1 MKATLV
7 VRSKDDAPV
16 LLNAREVLADCHSVD
31 PEENLLKFSVCGKK
45 VTANTPVVMDQ
56 RLHQEMDR
64 MEMEL
69 ELEMEMMDNPFHP
82 MGRNSLGGGNRGM
95 RGMRDDFMD
104 GGNRGMMMG
113 RGGRKSGGGF
123 RNVGMD
129 SDMDYMEYTD
139 DLQNMAVAMDNKFMK
154 GMSPMSGMNRGRG
167 GVHSRLGQRGGPARG
182 RASFPPTPNLGGR
195 GTATNPL
202 FDDLY
207 QPKFKSKNEGDRNN
221 LFEKARSKLNAG
233 GPGSSSGPMM
243 GPPRKTWSN

>member
-1 MKATLV
+1 MA
-7 VRSKDDAPV
+7 
-16 LLNAREVLADCHSVD
+16 
-31 PEENLLKFSVCGKK
+31 
-45 VTANTPVVMDQ
+45 ANTPVVMDQ

-69 ELEMEMMDNPFHP
+69 EMEMEMMEQQSNPFHP
-82 MGRNSLGGGNRGM
+82 MGRNNLGGGSRGM
-95 RGMRDDFMD
+95 MGRRDDFMD

-113 RGGRKSGGGF
+113 GMRGGRKSGGGF
-123 RNVGMD
+123 RKPGMD

-154 GMSPMSGMNRGRG
+154 GMSPMGGMNRGRG
-167 GVHSRLGQRGGPARG
+167 GVHGRLGQRGGPTRG

-221 LFEKARSKLNAG
+221 LFEKARSKLSAS
-233 GPGSSSGPMM
+233 GPGS
-243 GPPRKTWSN
+243 